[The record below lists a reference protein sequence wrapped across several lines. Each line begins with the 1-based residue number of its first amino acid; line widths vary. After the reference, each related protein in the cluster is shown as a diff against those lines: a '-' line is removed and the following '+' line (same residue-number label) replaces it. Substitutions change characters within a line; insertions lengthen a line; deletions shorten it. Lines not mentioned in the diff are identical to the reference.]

1 MKQTNT
7 IAARKAQKGLTEQTL
22 SREEFVISRFLSEL
36 AFPPRLWGVDED
48 AVWRTLEK
56 LTALYEEALTVE
68 RCKRELAQRQLE
80 ALRCRMEE
88 GISDG

>member
-7 IAARKAQKGLTEQTL
+7 IAARKALSEQALT
-22 SREEFVISRFLSEL
+22 REEFNISKFLSGL
-36 AFPPRLWGVDED
+36 TFSPRLLGVDED
-48 AVWRTLEK
+48 GVWRALEK
-56 LTALYEEALTVE
+56 LTVLYEEALTVE

-88 GISDG
+88 GACDG